1 MEEPIV
7 NRVQQSA
14 LAVVDLAELA
24 PEGARTRLDIAQW
37 LDQGLLLREKEF
49 RTHIETHDWTQYHR
63 HFVAV
68 HCSTAAIF
76 PAWATLL
83 VSSKLAPF
91 AQKVVVGTLE
101 TLENTLFTEALQQFD
116 VTPYK
121 DRPVMI
127 KGCSDKQVP
136 ENAYVLLLAR
146 LQKVAKKISYGEA
159 CAAVPLWKRA

>member
-63 HFVAV
+63 HFATF
-68 HCSTAAIF
+68 CS
-76 PAWATLL
+76 
-83 VSSKLAPF
+83 
-91 AQKVVVGTLE
+91 
-101 TLENTLFTEALQQFD
+101 
-116 VTPYK
+116 
-121 DRPVMI
+121 
-127 KGCSDKQVP
+127 
-136 ENAYVLLLAR
+136 
-146 LQKVAKKISYGEA
+146 
-159 CAAVPLWKRA
+159 RANRST